1 MLVLNKTSV
10 TFPSVK
16 LGQWKDTTVTV
27 TNTGTDTLKVTN
39 ISSTNSVFAPRPTT
53 KNLAPNQSF
62 TDTIR
67 YSPTAIG
74 IASGRIIITSND
86 VTTSDTVIVSGF
98 GVGVPVLTLNK
109 TSIIFPSVKLSQWKD
124 TTVVVTNTGTDTLK
138 VTNISSTNSVFSPRP
153 TTKNLPPGQ
162 SFTDTIRYSPTAIGT
177 INGKIV
183 ITSNDV
189 TTTDTVVV
197 SGFGVGVPVLVLNKT
212 SVTFPSVK
220 LGQWKDTTVTVSNT
234 GTDTLKVTN
243 ISSTNSVFAPR
254 PTAKNLAP
262 GQSFTDTIRYSPTAI
277 GTASGKITITSN
289 DVTTSD
295 TVVVSGFESR
305 YRC

>member
-1 MLVLNKTSV
+1 MLTLNKTSI
-10 TFPSVK
+10 TFPSAK

-138 VTNISSTNSVFSPRP
+138 ATSVTGTKSYFTVRP
-153 TTKNLPPGQ
+153 TTLTIPPGQ
-162 SFTDTIRYSPTAIGT
+162 SKNDTIRFTPDSIGT
-177 INGKIV
+177 RSGLILFA
-183 ITSNDV
+183 SNDA
-189 TTTDTVVV
+189 
-197 SGFGVGVPVLVLNKT
+197 KT
-212 SVTFPSVK
+212 QIPY
-220 LGQWKDTTVTVSNT
+220 L
-234 GTDTLKVTN
+234 
-243 ISSTNSVFAPR
+243 
-254 PTAKNLAP
+254 
-262 GQSFTDTIRYSPTAI
+262 
-277 GTASGKITITSN
+277 
-289 DVTTSD
+289 
-295 TVVVSGFESR
+295 
-305 YRC
+305 